1 MLKGQKSRL
10 IVNVND
16 IRQFNRD
23 LANLLLQQPIDYL
36 PTLEKALKEVVQ
48 EINEPSFGFDIQGI
62 RFHVGLEGSFGELH
76 TNPRHLSSRLLSHM
90 VCLDGIV
97 TSCSLVRPKLLKS
110 VHYSDSMKTF
120 LVKEYWDATMLNGMQ
135 MPGSTS
141 YPTEG
146 DDKQKLTS
154 EFGLSQYRDYQ
165 TISVQEM
172 PEKAPAGQLPRS
184 VDVIVD
190 DDLVDRVK
198 PGDRAQ
204 IVGVY
209 KSLATAYNGQVP
221 STFRA
226 VLVANSVRQLNRDAV
241 APQLSSADIQQ
252 IRSLSRRSDVF
263 ELISRSLAPSI
274 YGHEYVKKAVALM
287 LLGGV
292 ERNISNSNE
301 GGESKGGSEEG
312 LSTSTHIRG
321 DINLMLVGDP
331 STAKSQMLR
340 FVLGIAPLAIA
351 TTGRGSSGVGLTA
364 AVTSDKETGER
375 RLEAGAMVLAD
386 RGIVCIDEFDKMSDN
401 DRVAIHEV
409 MEQQTVTIAKAGIHA
424 SLNARCS
431 VLAAANPIWGQYRE
445 TASPQENIRL
455 PDSLLSRFDLL
466 FIILDKNTP
475 EHDRHISHHV
485 LKMHR
490 YIPPGL
496 PEGCPIPENALFD
509 SEDEAETEEAANSN
523 GNSEAAS
530 IFQRRY
536 NSTQTGDE
544 EADDMEQDEAD
555 QQLLTIQFIKKYLHY
570 ARTSCKPVLTKAAA
584 DLIVSAYSEFRQK
597 KVQDEM
603 AATSISADG
612 SIVSSTAK
620 TFPVTPRTLET
631 LIRLATAHAKSR
643 LSSKIE
649 KKDARVAQEMIEFC
663 LYQEVKKKATKRS
676 KKAAAAAASESS
688 DEDEGSEASDE
699 DGDEKEPAA
708 AEDRFAAK
716 KTAKSASPAVPKPH
730 EKDIWD
736 PELEE
741 IAQTRR
747 NKFLHREVQEMNV
760 DLVSLSVDSTPP
772 STSSTSTSSSVL
784 PLVDTQSQ
792 GTTQFTPEGVE
803 QSSMLP
809 VAVDSQSQ
817 SQSQGPSQSQL
828 DLSPEEE
835 SRLRDHIRSTL
846 LANHS
851 ASRSNFT
858 LSEFLIDLKRAEP
871 SIMAIVSLQDVQKVL
886 EELAEENIIFVSEG
900 VICII

>member
-1 MLKGQKSRL
+1 MLKGHQSRL

-36 PTLEKALKEVVQ
+36 PTFEKALKAAVQ
-48 EINEPSFGFDIQGI
+48 DYNEPIFGFDIQGV
-62 RFHVGLEGSFGELH
+62 RFHIGLEGSFGELH

-90 VCLDGIV
+90 ICLDGIV

-110 VHYSDSMKTF
+110 VHYSESLKTF

-135 MPGSTS
+135 MPGSTA

-165 TISVQEM
+165 TISIQEM

-184 VDVIVD
+184 IDVIVD

-209 KSLATAYNGQVP
+209 KSLATAFNGQVP

-226 VLVANSVRQLNRDAV
+226 VIVANSVRQLNRDAV
-241 APQLSSADIQQ
+241 APQLSPGDVQQ
-252 IRSLSRRSDVF
+252 IRSLSRRSDIF

-274 YGHEYVKKAVALM
+274 YGHEYVKKAVGLM

-292 ERNISNSNE
+292 ERNISNSNSSSAQS
-301 GGESKGGSEEG
+301 GESE

-386 RGIVCIDEFDKMSDN
+386 RGIVCIDEFDKMSDT

-466 FIILDKNTP
+466 FIILDRNTP

-496 PEGCPIPENALFD
+496 PEGSPIPDNALFD
-509 SEDEAETEEAANSN
+509 SEDDDEELNST
-523 GNSEAAS
+523 GMNSAGDSAS

-536 NSTQTGDE
+536 NNTPEDE
-544 EADDMEQDEAD
+544 NNDDNPTDDQ

-584 DLIVSAYSEFRQK
+584 DLIVTAYAEFRQK
-597 KVQDEM
+597 KVQAEM
-603 AATSISADG
+603 SNESSVINNNNNSNNNTNNNNNNNSRNGGI
-612 SIVSSTAK
+612 ISSTAK

-631 LIRLATAHAKSR
+631 LIRLATAHAKAR
-643 LSSKIE
+643 LSSKVE
-649 KKDARVAQEMIEFC
+649 KKDARVAQELIEFC
-663 LYQEVKKKATKRS
+663 LYQEVKKKPS
-676 KKAAAAAASESS
+676 KKLKKIEKDDDDDESS
-688 DEDEGSEASDE
+688 NDEGNEKNSIDNDSDNN
-699 DGDEKEPAA
+699 G
-708 AEDRFAAK
+708 K
-716 KTAKSASPAVPKPH
+716 KNNNYD

-736 PELEE
+736 PELEQ
-741 IAQTRR
+741 IAMKI
-747 NKFLHREVQEMNV
+747 N
-760 DLVSLSVDSTPP
+760 
-772 STSSTSTSSSVL
+772 SSSSKLRMKIKSQVDEIGEELGETVL
-784 PLVDTQSQ
+784 NEESERENDAAAKKILEEVFEKFSPDLPIVQSQ
-792 GTTQFTPEGVE
+792 GT
-803 QSSMLP
+803 
-809 VAVDSQSQ
+809 QSQ
-817 SQSQGPSQSQL
+817 VINTQNSIQSHGQFIP
-828 DLSPEEE
+828 LSSEEI
-835 SRLRDHIRSTL
+835 SRLSDHIRTSLNLLILSGQSSISIST
-846 LANHS
+846 
-851 ASRSNFT
+851 
-858 LSEFLIDLKRAEP
+858 FLETLKRNEP
-871 SIMAIVSLQDVQKVL
+871 SIMAVAGEEDVLKVL
-886 EELAEENIIFVSEG
+886 DEMGRDNIIFFNEDT
-900 VICII
+900 IYII

>member
-1 MLKGQKSRL
+1 MLKSHKSRL

-48 EINEPSFGFDIQGI
+48 ELNEPVFGFDIQGV

-90 VCLDGIV
+90 VCLNGIV

-135 MPGSTS
+135 LPGSTS

-165 TISVQEM
+165 TISIQEM

-184 VDVIVD
+184 IDVVVD

-226 VLVANSVRQLNRDAV
+226 VLVANNVRQLNRDAV
-241 APQLSSADIQQ
+241 APQLSAADVQQ
-252 IRSLSRRSDVF
+252 IRSLSRRSDIF

-292 ERNISNSNE
+292 ERNISNSNST
-301 GGESKGGSEEG
+301 GTTDEEG

-466 FIILDKNTP
+466 FIILDRNTP

-496 PEGCPIPENALFD
+496 PEGSPIPENALFD
-509 SEDEAETEEAANSN
+509 SEDEAEAEQESNLNNNAN
-523 GNSEAAS
+523 EAS

-536 NSTQTGDE
+536 NNSGQRTEESDE
-544 EADDMEQDEAD
+544 MESDEAD

-584 DLIVSAYSEFRQK
+584 DLIVAAYSEFRQK

-603 AATSISADG
+603 AANSASTDG
-612 SIVSSTAK
+612 SIVTSTAK

-631 LIRLATAHAKSR
+631 LIRLATAHAKAR
-643 LSSKIE
+643 LSSKVE
-649 KKDARVAQEMIEFC
+649 KKDARVAQELIEFC

-676 KKAAAAAASESS
+676 KKASAAAAS
-688 DEDEGSEASDE
+688 DDEGSESESDE
-699 DGDEKEPAA
+699 DSDTQGIESDEEPVETASVS
-708 AEDRFAAK
+708 K
-716 KTAKSASPAVPKPH
+716 KTTAASKATSKPASKSNTQVH

-741 IAQTRR
+741 IALSIASASRR
-747 NKFLHREVQEMNV
+747 KKFLQREVEEMNQ
-760 DLVSLSVDSTPP
+760 DLGGMSVESTQ
-772 STSSTSTSSSVL
+772 SVL
-784 PLVDTQSQ
+784 PVAESSQSQ
-792 GTTQFTPEGVE
+792 QTAPTAHSVN
-803 QSSMLP
+803 LP
-809 VAVDSQSQ
+809 VVSAESQSQ
-817 SQSQGPSQSQL
+817 SQSQVESQICL
-828 DLSPEEE
+828 TVEEE

-846 LANHS
+846 LSNHS

-858 LSEFLIDLKRAEP
+858 LTEFLADLKRSEP
-871 SIMAIVSLQDVQKVL
+871 SIMAIASLQDVQKVL
-886 EELAEENIIFVSEG
+886 DELAEENIIFVSDG
-900 VICII
+900 LICII

>member
-1 MLKGQKSRL
+1 MLKGHNSRL

-36 PTLEKALKEVVQ
+36 PTLEKALKEIVQ
-48 EINEPSFGFDIQGI
+48 ELNEPGFGFDIQGI

-135 MPGSTS
+135 LPGSTS

-146 DDKQKLTS
+146 DDKQKLSS

-184 VDVIVD
+184 IDVIVD

-241 APQLSSADIQQ
+241 APQLSSADVQQ
-252 IRSLSRRSDVF
+252 IRSLSRRSDIF

-292 ERNISNSNE
+292 ERNISNSNDNSTS
-301 GGESKGGSEEG
+301 GDIKSEEG

-466 FIILDKNTP
+466 FIILDRNTP

-509 SEDEAETEEAANSN
+509 SEDEETEDPSHTSTANN
-523 GNSEAAS
+523 EAS

-536 NSTQTGDE
+536 NSTQRAEDE
-544 EADDMEQDEAD
+544 DEMEIDEAE

-584 DLIVSAYSEFRQK
+584 DLIVSAYTEFRQK

-603 AATSISADG
+603 AANSTSGDG
-612 SIVSSTAK
+612 SIVTSTAK

-643 LSSKIE
+643 LSAKVE
-649 KKDARVAQEMIEFC
+649 KKDARVAQELIEFC

-676 KKAAAAAASESS
+676 KKAAAMTADS
-688 DEDEGSEASDE
+688 DEE
-699 DGDEKEPAA
+699 DGDSEADDKSEIDEPSLDEAVGKKKQA
-708 AEDRFAAK
+708 NRIATSTSSSNSA
-716 KTAKSASPAVPKPH
+716 KTASRASSKPMTH

-741 IAQTRR
+741 IALSVRR
-747 NKFLHREVQEMNV
+747 KKFLQREVEEMNE
-760 DLVSLSVDSTPP
+760 DLVGMSVESAPSSLLPVAVTDS
-772 STSSTSTSSSVL
+772 
-784 PLVDTQSQ
+784 QSQ
-792 GTTQFTPEGVE
+792 GTVPESSLLPLATDSQFT
-803 QSSMLP
+803 
-809 VAVDSQSQ
+809 QSQ
-817 SQSQGPSQSQL
+817 IA
-828 DLSPEEE
+828 LSIEEE

-846 LANHS
+846 LANHA

-858 LSEFLIDLKRAEP
+858 LAEFLIDLKRAEP
-871 SIMAIVSLQDVQKVL
+871 SIMAIVTDQDVQKVL
-886 EELAEENIIFVSEG
+886 EELAEENIVFVSDG
-900 VICII
+900 LICII

>member
-1 MLKGQKSRL
+1 MLKSHKSRL

-16 IRQFNRD
+16 VRQFNRE

-36 PTLEKALKEVVQ
+36 PTFEKALKEVIQ
-48 EINEPSFGFDIQGI
+48 ELNEPIFGFDIQGV
-62 RFHVGLEGSFGELH
+62 RFHIGLEGSFGELH

-110 VHYSDSMKTF
+110 VHYSESMKTF

-135 MPGSTS
+135 LPGSTS

-165 TISVQEM
+165 TISIQEM

-184 VDVIVD
+184 IDVIVD
-190 DDLVDRVK
+190 DDLVDKVK

-226 VLVANSVRQLNRDAV
+226 VMVANNVRQLNRDAV
-241 APQLSSADIQQ
+241 APQLSAADIQQ
-252 IRSLSRRSDVF
+252 IRSLSRRSDIF

-292 ERNISNSNE
+292 ERNISNSNT
-301 GGESKGGSEEG
+301 KNDSETSEG

-496 PEGCPIPENALFD
+496 PEGAPIPENVLFD
-509 SEDEAETEEAANSN
+509 SEDEDEAGDESNSSATA
-523 GNSEAAS
+523 GTDSAS

-536 NSTQTGDE
+536 NAQQQE
-544 EADDMEQDEAD
+544 EDSEEMDEAD

-603 AATSISADG
+603 AATSTDG
-612 SIVSSTAK
+612 GIVTSTAK

-643 LSSKIE
+643 LSNKVE

-663 LYQEVKKKATKRS
+663 LYQEVKKKPSKRTKKVVEES
-676 KKAAAAAASESS
+676 EAEESDESS
-688 DEDEGSEASDE
+688 DEEFEGIESDE
-699 DGDEKEPAA
+699 DSKETISNVKPKSTIKTSKSTKTKSTSTPA
-708 AEDRFAAK
+708 
-716 KTAKSASPAVPKPH
+716 SIPH

-741 IAQTRR
+741 IAT
-747 NKFLHREVQEMNV
+747 K
-760 DLVSLSVDSTPP
+760 LSQA
-772 STSSTSTSSSVL
+772 SSSAANRKKFYNSPTEDFSMSEV
-784 PLVDTQSQ
+784 SQ
-792 GTTQFTPEGVE
+792 E
-803 QSSMLP
+803 LP
-809 VAVDSQSQ
+809 VAPQENSQPASSSLPVLSVDSQSQ
-817 SQSQGPSQSQL
+817 TPPLSQ
-828 DLSPEEE
+828 EEHA
-835 SRLRDHIRSTL
+835 RLRDHIHSTL
-846 LANHS
+846 
-851 ASRSNFT
+851 SRLNQQGETSIDFDA
-858 LSEFLIDLKRAEP
+858 FLNELKKSEP
-871 SIMAIVSLQDVQKVL
+871 SIMVVAQIADVNEVL
-886 EELAEENIIFVSEG
+886 REMAEENKIYISEESAIYII
-900 VICII
+900 

>member
-1 MLKGQKSRL
+1 MLKNHKSRL

-16 IRQFNRD
+16 VRQFNRD

-36 PTLEKALKEVVQ
+36 PTFEKALKEVAQ
-48 EINEPSFGFDIQGI
+48 ELNEPVFNFDLNGV

-110 VHYSDSMKTF
+110 VHYSESMKSF

-135 MPGSTS
+135 LPGSTS

-146 DDKQKLTS
+146 EDKQKLTS

-165 TISVQEM
+165 TISIQEM

-184 VDVIVD
+184 IDVIVD

-209 KSLATAYNGQVP
+209 KSLATAFNGQVP

-226 VLVANSVRQLNRDAV
+226 VLVANNVRQLNRDAV
-241 APQLSSADIQQ
+241 APQLSAADVQQ
-252 IRSLSRRSDVF
+252 IRSLSRRSDIF

-292 ERNISNSNE
+292 ERNISNSNTVE
-301 GGESKGGSEEG
+301 DDSSNNNNSG

-496 PEGCPIPENALFD
+496 PEGCPIPESALFD
-509 SEDEAETEEAANSN
+509 SEDEETEVNEQSAANKS
-523 GNSEAAS
+523 SSDAS

-536 NSTQTGDE
+536 TRVSGEENDE
-544 EADDMEQDEAD
+544 EESDETD
-555 QQLLTIQFIKKYLHY
+555 QQLLTIQFIKKYLHF

-584 DLIVSAYSEFRQK
+584 DLIVTAYSEFRQK

-603 AATSISADG
+603 AASGDG
-612 SIVSSTAK
+612 SIVTSTAK

-631 LIRLATAHAKSR
+631 LIRLATAHAKAR
-643 LSSKIE
+643 LSSKVE
-649 KKDARVAQEMIEFC
+649 KKDARVAQELIEFC
-663 LYQEVKKKATKRS
+663 LYQEVKKKAS
-676 KKAAAAAASESS
+676 KKTKKVAVVDDESDESDTESENDSASEV
-688 DEDEGSEASDE
+688 EDEKAIITTTTTTSTRASTRSSV
-699 DGDEKEPAA
+699 KAP
-708 AEDRFAAK
+708 
-716 KTAKSASPAVPKPH
+716 V
-730 EKDIWD
+730 DIWD

-741 IAQTRR
+741 IAISSLASANRR
-747 NKFLHREVQEMNV
+747 KFLQKEMESIDE
-760 DLVSLSVDSTPP
+760 DLNSTALSSATIE
-772 STSSTSTSSSVL
+772 L
-784 PLVDTQSQ
+784 PVVHSQSQ
-792 GTTQFTPEGVE
+792 TQTQTQNQAERE
-803 QSSMLP
+803 EASLP
-809 VAVDSQSQ
+809 VVNSQSQ
-817 SQSQGPSQSQL
+817 SQQYLSQ
-828 DLSPEEE
+828 EE
-835 SRLRDHIRSTL
+835 SARLRDHILSTL
-846 LANHS
+846 SLFNQS
-851 ASRSNFT
+851 GRTSLEMS
-858 LSEFLIDLKRAEP
+858 DLHADLRRTDPA
-871 SIMAIVSLQDVQKVL
+871 IMAVASPSDINAVL
-886 EELAEENIIFVSEG
+886 EELKDQNIIFMSDDG
-900 VICII
+900 NSIYII

>member
-1 MLKGQKSRL
+1 MLKHHKSRL

-16 IRQFNRD
+16 VRQFNRD

-36 PTLEKALKEVVQ
+36 PTFEKALKEVIQ
-48 EINEPSFGFDIQGI
+48 ELNEPSFGFDLTGV
-62 RFHVGLEGSFGELH
+62 RFHIGLEGSFGELH

-110 VHYSDSMKTF
+110 VHYSESMKSF

-135 MPGSTS
+135 LPGSMS

-165 TISVQEM
+165 TISIQEM

-184 VDVIVD
+184 IDVIVD

-209 KSLATAYNGQVP
+209 KSLATAFNGQVP

-241 APQLSSADIQQ
+241 APQLSSADVQQ
-252 IRSLSRRSDVF
+252 IRSLSRRSDIF

-292 ERNISNSNE
+292 ERNISNSNTAEESGTAE
-301 GGESKGGSEEG
+301 GEGQSGNNG

-496 PEGCPIPENALFD
+496 PEGCPIPESTLFD
-509 SEDEAETEEAANSN
+509 SEDEAEAEDQRPNASA
-523 GNSEAAS
+523 SEAS

-536 NSTQTGDE
+536 TRVTGEAEEETEEMDE
-544 EADDMEQDEAD
+544 SD

-584 DLIVSAYSEFRQK
+584 DLIVTAYSEFRQK

-603 AATSISADG
+603 AASGDG
-612 SIVSSTAK
+612 SVVTSTAK

-631 LIRLATAHAKSR
+631 LIRLATAHAKAR
-643 LSSKIE
+643 LSSKVE
-649 KKDARVAQEMIEFC
+649 KKDARVAQELIEFC
-663 LYQEVKKKATKRS
+663 LYQEVKKKAS
-676 KKAAAAAASESS
+676 KKAKKAAVVDDEDEEDSESEPSDSEAELVEDEKAPAATSRKPSASSSSRSTKKQAAAS
-688 DEDEGSEASDE
+688 
-699 DGDEKEPAA
+699 AA
-708 AEDRFAAK
+708 TE
-716 KTAKSASPAVPKPH
+716 H

-741 IAQTRR
+741 IVISSLATANRR
-747 NKFLHREVQEMNV
+747 KFLQKELESLNEDLSATELNSV
-760 DLVSLSVDSTPP
+760 DLPIVNSQSQTQTQEVSLPVVNSQSQ
-772 STSSTSTSSSVL
+772 
-784 PLVDTQSQ
+784 TQSQ
-792 GTTQFTPEGVE
+792 
-803 QSSMLP
+803 LL
-809 VAVDSQSQ
+809 SQ
-817 SQSQGPSQSQL
+817 
-828 DLSPEEE
+828 EE
-835 SRLRDHIRSTL
+835 SNRLRDHIRSTL
-846 LANHS
+846 SHFTQSGNSSVEMSDLHAELR
-851 ASRSNFT
+851 RS
-858 LSEFLIDLKRAEP
+858 DPA
-871 SIMAIVSLQDVQKVL
+871 IMAVASPADVNAVL
-886 EELAEENIIFVSEG
+886 VELRDQNIIYMIDDG
-900 VICII
+900 NAIYII

>member
-1 MLKGQKSRL
+1 MLKLHKSRL

-16 IRQFNRD
+16 VRQFNRD

-36 PTLEKALKEVVQ
+36 PTFEKALKEVVQ
-48 EINEPSFGFDIQGI
+48 ELNEPVFGFDIQGV

-110 VHYSDSMKTF
+110 VHYSESMKSF

-135 MPGSTS
+135 LPGSTS

-165 TISVQEM
+165 TISIQEM

-184 VDVIVD
+184 IDVIVD
-190 DDLVDRVK
+190 DDLVDKVK

-226 VLVANSVRQLNRDAV
+226 VMVANNVRQLNRDAV

-252 IRSLSRRSDVF
+252 IRSLSRRSDIF

-292 ERNISNSNE
+292 ERNISNSNTNE
-301 GGESKGGSEEG
+301 TTASTEG

-496 PEGCPIPENALFD
+496 PEGAPIPDNVLFD
-509 SEDEAETEEAANSN
+509 SEDEDEVENDTAAASASN
-523 GNSEAAS
+523 DTAS

-536 NSTQTGDE
+536 NSIQE
-544 EADDMEQDEAD
+544 QSDDMEDESEEAD

-584 DLIVSAYSEFRQK
+584 DLIVAAYSEFRQK
-597 KVQDEM
+597 KVQDDM
-603 AATSISADG
+603 TAASDG
-612 SIVSSTAK
+612 GIVTSTAK

-643 LSSKIE
+643 LSNKVE
-649 KKDARVAQEMIEFC
+649 KKDARVAQELIEFC
-663 LYQEVKKKATKRS
+663 LYQEVKKKPTKRT
-676 KKAAAAAASESS
+676 KKVVEESDAEESDESS
-688 DEDEGSEASDE
+688 EDEAKEAVSEE
-699 DGDEKEPAA
+699 DEKAPVS
-708 AEDRFAAK
+708 RSN
-716 KTAKSASPAVPKPH
+716 TKSKAPVH

-741 IAQTRR
+741 IAISKLSQA
-747 NKFLHREVQEMNV
+747 
-760 DLVSLSVDSTPP
+760 SLSAANRKKFTRPETDLNLTEV
-772 STSSTSTSSSVL
+772 
-784 PLVDTQSQ
+784 SQ
-792 GTTQFTPEGVE
+792 Q
-803 QSSMLP
+803 LP
-809 VAVDSQSQ
+809 VADSLPSQPTSLPVVSAESQSQ
-817 SQSQGPSQSQL
+817 SQEPA
-828 DLSPEEE
+828 LSGEELA
-835 SRLRDHIRSTL
+835 RLRDL
-846 LANHS
+846 VHS
-851 ASRSNFT
+851 SLSRLTQTGITSIDFPAFI
-858 LSEFLIDLKRAEP
+858 SDLKKSDL
-871 SIMAIVSLQDVQKVL
+871 SIMVVAQEADVDGILK
-886 EELAEENIIFVSEG
+886 EMAEENKVFVSEG
-900 VICII
+900 TIYII

>member
-1 MLKGQKSRL
+1 MWGGEREYTSLIREMLKGHKSRL
-10 IVNVND
+10 LVNVND
-16 IRQFNRD
+16 VRQFNRE

-36 PTLEKALKEVVQ
+36 PTFEKALREVVQ
-48 EINEPSFGFDIQGI
+48 EVNEPFFGFDIQGV

-110 VHYSDSMKTF
+110 VHYSDSLKTF

-135 MPGSTS
+135 MPGSTA

-146 DDKQKLTS
+146 DDKQKLVS

-165 TISVQEM
+165 TITVQEM

-184 VDVIVD
+184 IDVIVD

-204 IVGVY
+204 LVGVY

-241 APQLSSADIQQ
+241 APQLSPADIQQ
-252 IRSLSRRSDVF
+252 IKSLSRRTDIFS
-263 ELISRSLAPSI
+263 LISRSLAPSI

-292 ERNISNSNE
+292 ERNISNSNDNTTDK
-301 GGESKGGSEEG
+301 SSDNM
-312 LSTSTHIRG
+312 STSTHIRG

-445 TASPQENIRL
+445 SASPQENIRL

-496 PEGCPIPENALFD
+496 PEGAPIPENALFD
-509 SEDEAETEEAANSN
+509 DDEIEEEEQGGANKTLN
-523 GNSEAAS
+523 TS
-530 IFQRRY
+530 IFQ
-536 NSTQTGDE
+536 NSINQNDNNNN
-544 EADDMEQDEAD
+544 DDDLD
-555 QQLLTIQFIKKYLHY
+555 LDSNHQLLTINFIKKYLHY
-570 ARTSCKPVLTKAAA
+570 ARTSCTPVLTKAAA
-584 DLIVSAYSEFRQK
+584 DLIVAAYTEFRQK

-603 AATSISADG
+603 TATANANANANANGI
-612 SIVSSTAK
+612 ISSTAK

-643 LSSKIE
+643 LSSKVE
-649 KKDARVAQEMIEFC
+649 RKDARVAQELIEFC
-663 LYQEVKKKATKRS
+663 LYQEVKKKPS
-676 KKAAAAAASESS
+676 KKSKKIVQDDDSGNESEDS
-688 DEDEGSEASDE
+688 DNDNNEGISHNDSNEISHNATNATH
-699 DGDEKEPAA
+699 EKDPIYN
-708 AEDRFAAK
+708 
-716 KTAKSASPAVPKPH
+716 

-736 PELEE
+736 PELEQ
-741 IAQTRR
+741 IAS
-747 NKFLHREVQEMNV
+747 KI
-760 DLVSLSVDSTPP
+760 
-772 STSSTSTSSSVL
+772 TSSSL
-784 PLVDTQSQ
+784 ASSQRRKQFTQSQ
-792 GTTQFTPEGVE
+792 TQTQTQTQTNSLELPIAQESQVSQQHQSEILTTTSIESE
-803 QSSMLP
+803 TS
-809 VAVDSQSQ
+809 
-817 SQSQGPSQSQL
+817 SQL
-828 DLSPEEE
+828 SIQEFA
-835 SRLRDHIRSTL
+835 RLRDHIRSTINIVL
-846 LANHS
+846 TQAGKSNIEFNALVKELT
-851 ASRSNFT
+851 RS
-858 LSEFLIDLKRAEP
+858 EP
-871 SIMAIVSLQDVQKVL
+871 SIMAISNTLDIKRVL
-886 EELAEENIIFVSEG
+886 EEMAQENAIFFAEEFIYII
-900 VICII
+900 

>member
-1 MLKGQKSRL
+1 MIREMLKSQKSRL

-16 IRQFNRD
+16 VRQFNRD

-36 PTLEKALKEVVQ
+36 PTFEKALKEVVQ
-48 EINEPSFGFDIQGI
+48 EINEPIFGVDIQAT

-110 VHYSDSMKTF
+110 VHYSESMKTF

-135 MPGSTS
+135 LPGSTA

-165 TISVQEM
+165 TISIQEM

-184 VDVIVD
+184 IDVIVD

-226 VLVANSVRQLNRDAV
+226 VMVANNVRQLNRDAV
-241 APQLSSADIQQ
+241 APQLSAADIQQ
-252 IRSLSRRSDVF
+252 IKSLSRRSDVF
-263 ELISRSLAPSI
+263 DLLSRSLAPSI

-292 ERNISNSNE
+292 ERNISNSNTAAGDE
-301 GGESKGGSEEG
+301 ESESKSG

-475 EHDRHISHHV
+475 EHDRHISNHV

-496 PEGCPIPENALFD
+496 PEGAPIPENALFD
-509 SEDEAETEEAANSN
+509 DEDEEEEEIAGSNS
-523 GNSEAAS
+523 SDAS

-536 NSTQTGDE
+536 NQTTEDAESSE
-544 EADDMEQDEAD
+544 ESVD

-570 ARTSCKPVLTKAAA
+570 ARASCKPVLTKAAA
-584 DLIVSAYSEFRQK
+584 ELIVAAYTEFRQK
-597 KVQDEM
+597 KVQNEL
-603 AATSISADG
+603 AAADNNANTNG
-612 SIVSSTAK
+612 LVSSTAK

-643 LSSKIE
+643 LSAKVE
-649 KKDARVAQEMIEFC
+649 KKDARVAQELIEFC
-663 LYQEVKKKATKRS
+663 LYQEVKKKPAKKS
-676 KKAAAAAASESS
+676 KKAAIEDDEDSES
-688 DEDEGSEASDE
+688 DEGEESGESEDDSE
-699 DGDEKEPAA
+699 TL
-708 AEDRFAAK
+708 K
-716 KTAKSASPAVPKPH
+716 KTVSKTTKASKTTKSTLTATATATND

-736 PELEE
+736 PELEQ
-741 IAQTRR
+741 IAFSKQ
-747 NKFLHREVQEMNV
+747 
-760 DLVSLSVDSTPP
+760 SLKSLRTA
-772 STSSTSTSSSVL
+772 SSQLPVVVPGESESETAAASQLSLL
-784 PLVDTQSQ
+784 PLAMSLEEESQ
-792 GTTQFTPEGVE
+792 IADAQMP
-803 QSSMLP
+803 L
-809 VAVDSQSQ
+809 A
-817 SQSQGPSQSQL
+817 
-828 DLSPEEE
+828 LSPEEA
-835 SRLRDHIRSTL
+835 SRLKDHIRSTL
-846 LANHS
+846 FSLSQSGHSNISLPIFLA
-851 ASRSNFT
+851 T
-858 LSEFLIDLKRAEP
+858 LKTNEP
-871 SIMAIVSLQDVQKVL
+871 SIMAVASESNVMEVLQ
-886 EELAEENIIFVSEG
+886 EMTEENKIFVSEDS
-900 VICII
+900 IYII

>member
-1 MLKGQKSRL
+1 MLKSHKSRL

-16 IRQFNRD
+16 VRQFNRE

-36 PTLEKALKEVVQ
+36 PTFEKALKEVIQ
-48 EINEPSFGFDIQGI
+48 ELNEPIFGFDIQGV
-62 RFHVGLEGSFGELH
+62 RFHIGLEGSFGELH

-110 VHYSDSMKTF
+110 VHYSESMKTF

-135 MPGSTS
+135 LPGSTS

-165 TISVQEM
+165 TISIQEM

-184 VDVIVD
+184 IDVIVD
-190 DDLVDRVK
+190 DDLVDKVK

-226 VLVANSVRQLNRDAV
+226 VLVANNVRQLNRDAV
-241 APQLSSADIQQ
+241 APQLSAADIQQ
-252 IRSLSRRSDVF
+252 IRSLSRRSDIF

-292 ERNISNSNE
+292 ERNISNSNT
-301 GGESKGGSEEG
+301 KNDSETSEG

-496 PEGCPIPENALFD
+496 PEGAPIPENVLFD
-509 SEDEAETEEAANSN
+509 SEDEDEAGDESNSSATA
-523 GNSEAAS
+523 GTDSAS

-536 NSTQTGDE
+536 NAQQQE
-544 EADDMEQDEAD
+544 EDSEEMDEAD

-603 AATSISADG
+603 AATSTDG
-612 SIVSSTAK
+612 GIVTSTAK

-643 LSSKIE
+643 LSNKVE

-663 LYQEVKKKATKRS
+663 LYQEVKKKPSKRTKKVVEES
-676 KKAAAAAASESS
+676 EAEESDESS
-688 DEDEGSEASDE
+688 DEEFEGIESDE
-699 DGDEKEPAA
+699 DSKETISNVKPKSTIKTSKSTKTKSTSTPA
-708 AEDRFAAK
+708 
-716 KTAKSASPAVPKPH
+716 SIPH

-741 IAQTRR
+741 IAT
-747 NKFLHREVQEMNV
+747 K
-760 DLVSLSVDSTPP
+760 LSQA
-772 STSSTSTSSSVL
+772 SSSAANRKKFYNSPTEDFSMSEV
-784 PLVDTQSQ
+784 SQ
-792 GTTQFTPEGVE
+792 E
-803 QSSMLP
+803 LP
-809 VAVDSQSQ
+809 VAPQENSQPASSSLPVLSVDSQSQ
-817 SQSQGPSQSQL
+817 TPPLSQ
-828 DLSPEEE
+828 EEHA
-835 SRLRDHIRSTL
+835 RLRDHIHSTL
-846 LANHS
+846 
-851 ASRSNFT
+851 SRLNQQGETCIDFDS
-858 LSEFLIDLKRAEP
+858 FLTELKKSEP
-871 SIMAIVSLQDVQKVL
+871 SIMVVAQIADVNEVL
-886 EELAEENIIFVSEG
+886 REMAEENKIYISEESAIYII
-900 VICII
+900 

>member
-1 MLKGQKSRL
+1 MLKKQSSRL
-10 IVNVND
+10 LVNVND
-16 IRQFNRD
+16 VRQFNRD
-23 LANLLLQQPIDYL
+23 LANLLLQQPIDFL
-36 PTLEKALKEVVQ
+36 PIFEKALKEVAQ
-48 EINEPSFGFDIQGI
+48 ELNEPIFGFDIVGV

-110 VHYSDSMKTF
+110 VHYSDTLKTF

-135 MPGSTS
+135 LPGSTS

-146 DDKQKLTS
+146 EDKQKLTS

-165 TISVQEM
+165 TITIQEM

-184 VDVIVD
+184 IDVIVD

-226 VLVANSVRQLNRDAV
+226 VLVANNVRQLNRDAV
-241 APQLSSADIQQ
+241 APQLSAADIQQ
-252 IRSLSRRSDVF
+252 MRSLSRRSDIF

-301 GGESKGGSEEG
+301 AVGEGENENSNTSNSG

-386 RGIVCIDEFDKMSDN
+386 RGIVCIDEFDKMSDT

-509 SEDEAETEEAANSN
+509 SEDEEEEAESSN
-523 GNSEAAS
+523 KSRAESS

-536 NSTQTGDE
+536 TRLAVDSDE
-544 EADDMEQDEAD
+544 GEGEEMEESD

-584 DLIVSAYSEFRQK
+584 DLIVTAYSEFRQK

-603 AATSISADG
+603 AANGDG
-612 SIVSSTAK
+612 SVVTSTAK

-631 LIRLATAHAKSR
+631 LIRLATAHAKAR
-643 LSSKIE
+643 LSSKVE
-649 KKDARVAQEMIEFC
+649 KKDARVAQELIEFC
-663 LYQEVKKKATKRS
+663 LYQEVKKKATKKS
-676 KKAAAAAASESS
+676 KKAPVETAADSDTEAEDSGSEPDLDSKGK
-688 DEDEGSEASDE
+688 EDEKSIDSGTRKLTKSSKYAS
-699 DGDEKEPAA
+699 AA
-708 AEDRFAAK
+708 
-716 KTAKSASPAVPKPH
+716 H

-741 IAQTRR
+741 IAISSLAAANRR
-747 NKFLHREVQEMNV
+747 KFLHREVESINE
-760 DLVSLSVDSTPP
+760 DLGSTVLG
-772 STSSTSTSSSVL
+772 SSSADL
-784 PLVDTQSQ
+784 PVVNSQTQESQSQ
-792 GTTQFTPEGVE
+792 PQLESHNNTLLPIVTT
-803 QSSMLP
+803 
-809 VAVDSQSQ
+809 QSQ
-817 SQSQGPSQSQL
+817 SQQVFLSQ
-828 DLSPEEE
+828 EE
-835 SRLRDHIRSTL
+835 STRLRDHIRSTL
-846 LANHS
+846 
-851 ASRSNFT
+851 SRFNQSGRT
-858 LSEFLIDLKRAEP
+858 SIEMADLQDDLRRTDPA
-871 SIMAIVSLQDVQKVL
+871 IMAMASQSDIMAVIDEMKEQ
-886 EELAEENIIFVSEG
+886 NILFMSDDGNSVY
-900 VICII
+900 II

>member
-1 MLKGQKSRL
+1 MLKLHKSRL

-36 PTLEKALKEVVQ
+36 PTFEKALKEVVQ
-48 EINEPSFGFDIQGI
+48 ELNEPIFGFDILGV

-110 VHYSDSMKTF
+110 VHYSESMKTF

-135 MPGSTS
+135 LPGSTS

-165 TISVQEM
+165 TISIQEM

-184 VDVIVD
+184 IDVIVD
-190 DDLVDRVK
+190 DDLVDKVK

-226 VLVANSVRQLNRDAV
+226 VMVANNVRQLNRDAV

-252 IRSLSRRSDVF
+252 IRSLSRRSDIF

-292 ERNISNSNE
+292 ERNISNSNT
-301 GGESKGGSEEG
+301 SETTAASSDG

-490 YIPPGL
+490 YVPPGL
-496 PEGCPIPENALFD
+496 PEGAPIPESVLFD
-509 SEDEAETEEAANSN
+509 SEDEDETDNNN
-523 GNSEAAS
+523 GADSAGNDTAS

-536 NSTQTGDE
+536 NSSQEQSDE
-544 EADDMEQDEAD
+544 MEDDSEEAD

-584 DLIVSAYSEFRQK
+584 ELIVAAYSEFRQK
-597 KVQDEM
+597 KVQDDM
-603 AATSISADG
+603 TASSDG
-612 SIVSSTAK
+612 GIVTSTAK

-631 LIRLATAHAKSR
+631 LIRLATAHAKAR
-643 LSSKIE
+643 LSNKVE

-663 LYQEVKKKATKRS
+663 LYQEVKKKPTKRTKKVVEESDAEESSEDDDDGEEQFDEKAPITSETNKDS
-676 KKAAAAAASESS
+676 KTDTSIAKTKTKTSKTKSPAAASN
-688 DEDEGSEASDE
+688 
-699 DGDEKEPAA
+699 
-708 AEDRFAAK
+708 
-716 KTAKSASPAVPKPH
+716 

-741 IAQTRR
+741 IATKLSQASSLTAQRK
-747 NKFLHREVQEMNV
+747 KFSHPEEVSQQ
-760 DLVSLSVDSTPP
+760 LPIADSQP
-772 STSSTSTSSSVL
+772 SS
-784 PLVDTQSQ
+784 
-792 GTTQFTPEGVE
+792 
-803 QSSMLP
+803 LP
-809 VAVDSQSQ
+809 VVSADSQSQ
-817 SQSQGPSQSQL
+817 SQTQEPILTG
-828 DLSPEEE
+828 EEIA
-835 SRLRDHIRSTL
+835 RLRDLVHSSLSRLNQTGETSIEYPAF
-846 LANHS
+846 LA
-851 ASRSNFT
+851 
-858 LSEFLIDLKRAEP
+858 ELKKSDV
-871 SIMAIVSLQDVQKVL
+871 SIMVVAQESHVNEILKEMVDDNKVFIS
-886 EELAEENIIFVSEG
+886 ENTIYII
-900 VICII
+900 